1 VASPAVA
8 VEATVRLGE
17 ERRASASFWSDAWWR
32 IRHDPTTMAAIAI
45 LLVMVVLAVSADVL
59 ADNFFNW
66 SFSRQDLTQSYRKP
80 TLDDPAF
87 WMGADNLGRSQIVR
101 LLYGARVSLF
111 VGFFGMAV
119 TMTLGVVMGVTA
131 GYFRGKWDDFVVW
144 LVSTLNSIPL
154 FFLFLIIG
162 FMFRL
167 NAVVLPLFLGAF
179 GWFSICNFA
188 RGQTFALR
196 ERDYVTAARTI
207 GASNVRIMSRHIFPN
222 VIPLLIVLAML
233 DVGGLI
239 LTESALSFLGFG
251 IQPPQPSWG
260 NMLSDAPNF
269 YFRGSHLIYFPG
281 ILISLTVLCTY
292 LIGDGLRDALDPRL
306 RGSFSAG
313 GAARR
318 GR

>member
-1 VASPAVA
+1 MAVPALA
-8 VEATVRLGE
+8 ADATTPPAE
-17 ERRASASFWSDAWWR
+17 SRRSTAGIWSDAWWR
-32 IRHDPTTMAAIAI
+32 LRHDPTTMIALGMLV
-45 LLVMVVLAVSADVL
+45 LLVVLALAADVL
-59 ADNFFNW
+59 AENFFNW
-66 SFSRQDLTQSYRKP
+66 SFSKQNLAEAYRKP
-80 TLDDPAF
+80 ALEDPAF

-111 VGFFGMAV
+111 VGFFGMFV
-119 TMTLGVVMGVTA
+119 TMTLGVIMGVTA

-144 LVSTLNSIPL
+144 IVSTLSSIPL

-179 GWFSICNFA
+179 GWFNICNFA

-196 ERDYVTAARTI
+196 ERDYVTAARTV
-207 GASNVRIMSRHIFPN
+207 GASNARIMFRHIFPN

-260 NMLSDAPNF
+260 NMLSDAPQF
-269 YFRGSHLIYFPG
+269 YFRGAHLIYFPG
-281 ILISLTVLCTY
+281 ILISITVLCCY

-306 RGSFSAG
+306 RGSFSSEKAP
-313 GAARR
+313 
-318 GR
+318 

>member
-1 VASPAVA
+1 MASPAIAADLTVHPF
-8 VEATVRLGE
+8 EA
-17 ERRASASFWSDAWWR
+17 RRVSAGFWSDAWWR
-32 IRHDPTTMAAIAI
+32 LRHDPTTMIALTVI
-45 LLVMVVLAVSADVL
+45 LVLVVLALGADLL
-59 ADNFFNW
+59 ADNVFHW
-66 SFSRQDLTQSYRKP
+66 SFSRQDLTQTYRKP

-111 VGFFGMAV
+111 VGFFGMLVLMTIGV
-119 TMTLGVVMGVTA
+119 TMGLTS

-144 LVSTLNSIPL
+144 LVSTLNSIPT
-154 FFLFLIIG
+154 FFLLLIIG

-167 NAVVLPLFLGAF
+167 DAIVLPLFLGAL
-179 GWFSICNFA
+179 GWLGICNLT
-188 RGQTFALR
+188 RGQTFSLR

-207 GASNVRIMSRHIFPN
+207 GATNTRIISRHIFPN
-222 VIPLLIVLAML
+222 VIPLIIVIAMI

-239 LTESALSFLGFG
+239 LQESALSFLGFG

-269 YFRGSHLIYFPG
+269 YFRGAHLIYFPG
-281 ILISLTVLCTY
+281 IFISVTVLCAY

-313 GAARR
+313 GRAR
-318 GR
+318 